1 MSASLEAVCVVHQTI
16 DDPGGS
22 MGVTSIDKRPM
33 SGPIAVS
40 TVGLSGDKQ
49 EDRTFHGGVDK
60 ALYAYA
66 EEDRLWWGEQIE
78 RELSAGTFGENLAT
92 RGLDVTG
99 AVIGEV
105 WQVGEVVVQ
114 VSMPREPCSTFQRW
128 MQEPQWVKRFT
139 DAGRPGAYL
148 RVLLEGVIRAGDSI
162 EVLEVPEHGVT
173 IGEVFTGRRGDTA
186 RLQAL
191 LDGGEFLCPS
201 LIGVLEREI
210 KVG

>member
-1 MSASLEAVCVVHQTI
+1 MSATLEAVCVVHRNV

-22 MGVTSIDKRPM
+22 MGVTSIDKRPAD
-33 SGPIAVS
+33 SEVVL
-40 TVGLSGDKQ
+40 TFTGLAGDMQ
-49 EDRTFHGGVDK
+49 QDRTVHGGPDK

-66 EEDRLWWGEQIE
+66 AEDRLWWGEQIE
-78 RELSAGTFGENLAT
+78 RDLNPGVFGENLVT
-92 RGLDVTG
+92 RGVDVTG

-139 DAGRPGAYL
+139 EAGRPGAYM
-148 RVLLEGVIRAGDSI
+148 RVLVEGVVRSGDLI
-162 EVLEVPEHGVT
+162 EVTEVPDHGVT
-173 IGEVFTGRRGDTA
+173 VGEVFAGRRGDTA
-186 RLQAL
+186 QLQKL
-191 LDGGEFLCPS
+191 LDGGRYLCPS

-210 KVG
+210 RVG